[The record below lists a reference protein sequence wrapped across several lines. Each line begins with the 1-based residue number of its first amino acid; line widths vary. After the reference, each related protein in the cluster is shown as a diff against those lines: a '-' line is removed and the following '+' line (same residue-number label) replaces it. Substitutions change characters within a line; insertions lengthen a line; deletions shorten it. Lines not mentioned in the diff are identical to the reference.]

1 MASLFAWL
9 IKRVF
14 GAAYG
19 LFGVGS
25 LFALS
30 KELSPSTFGICCVLI
45 LLASITTAAFTARNY
60 EEYFMDYISW
70 LANRMEFLQT
80 KGGYVIRTFIVS
92 LFTYTFVVAM
102 VLYMTGTI
110 KLE

>member
-19 LFGVGS
+19 IFGIGM
-25 LFALS
+25 LITMS
-30 KELSPSTFGICCVLI
+30 KELSASTFGVCCVLI

-80 KGGYVIRTFIVS
+80 KGGYVIRTFFASICTYAIVVGAA
-92 LFTYTFVVAM
+92 LYLTG
-102 VLYMTGTI
+102 VL
-110 KLE
+110 K